1 MVFTLNINTDWLED
15 LQKQYWSNV
24 VKDFMNTA
32 IKKSVLILEWEA
44 KKETP
49 VDRWQLRAWFQT
61 RFYDLKWVLYNPT
74 KYALFVQ
81 FWTNPHTPPRKP
93 IEEYARRKWIPAG
106 ALRYSIKKK
115 WTKPNDY
122 LWRSIKK
129 AEHKIDRILWRTAN
143 LLITKL
149 NK

>member
-15 LQKQYWSNV
+15 LQEQYWSNV
-24 VKDFMNTA
+24 VKDFMNTS
-32 IKKSVLILEWEA
+32 IKKSVLVLEWEA

-49 VDRWQLRAWFQT
+49 VDRWQLRSARQT
-61 RFYDLKWVLYNPT
+61 RFTDLKGMLYNPT

-81 FWTNPHTPPRKP
+81 YGTKPHTPPRKP
-93 IEEYARRKWIPAG
+93 IEEYARRKWYNAG
-106 ALRYSIKKK
+106 ALRYSIKRK

-122 LWRSIKK
+122 LWRSIKN
-129 AEHKIDRILWRTAN
+129 AEHKIDRIFAN
-143 LLITKL
+143 TTKTLIEKL

>member
-1 MVFTLNINTDWLED
+1 MVFKLDINIDWLED
-15 LQKQYWSNV
+15 LQKQYWSDV
-24 VKDFMNTA
+24 VKKFLNTA

-49 VDRWQLRAWFQT
+49 VDRGQLRARRQS
-61 RFYDLKWVLYNPT
+61 RFTNLKWVLFNPS

-81 FWTNPHTPPRKP
+81 FGTKPHTPPRKP
-93 IEEYARRKWIPAG
+93 IEEYARRKGINPW

-122 LWRSIKK
+122 LWRSIQK
-129 AEHKIDRILWRTAN
+129 AERKIDRVLWNTAN
-143 LLITKL
+143 ILIQKL
-149 NK
+149 NR